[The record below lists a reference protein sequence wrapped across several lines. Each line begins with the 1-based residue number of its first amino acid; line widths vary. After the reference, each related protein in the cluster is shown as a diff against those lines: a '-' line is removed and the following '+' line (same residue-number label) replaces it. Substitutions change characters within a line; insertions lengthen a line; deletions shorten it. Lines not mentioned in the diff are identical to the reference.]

1 MKKIFIC
8 CINITFFV
16 LMQALVHAQWNK
28 TSIPTTED
36 LCMVRFASETTGWV
50 VGSNFVYKTTDG
62 GLNWQI
68 QDTISL
74 SATHCGCEALFAID
88 SLTAMY
94 ADYSTM
100 RGILQTSDGG
110 STWYNVDTSHYYYSD
125 FKFVNEKLG
134 FAACGSPPS
143 YDSGVVRRTTDG
155 GLNWNTIASIF
166 LPNGGGFAGIS
177 FVDSL
182 NGWAVSSRGWVYH
195 STDGGFSWKFQDS
208 VGRSISPSRP
218 YLPCSDIQF
227 TSLDSGWV
235 VGGVGVEP
243 VLARTTDGGKTWVRD
258 DITQFTRSSLYEIHM
273 INSQIGWF
281 VGMFYGP
288 TLAKTTDGGFTWSDQ
303 LPVHDNLA
311 SISMV
316 NENVGYAVGRSGRI
330 YKTENGGV
338 TSISV
343 NNYNLPNHFELFQ
356 NHPNPFNPSTKISWK
371 SPIGSW
377 QTLKVYDILSNE
389 IATLVDEYKHVGTYE
404 VEFQSSIGSRQLAS
418 GIYYYQLRVGDPE
431 SSSGQDFVQT
441 KKMILIR

>member
-1 MKKIFIC
+1 MKKDYRLLFQ
-8 CINITFFV
+8 ITFGILFTV
-16 LMQALVHAQWNK
+16 SSTEVFAQWK
-28 TSIPTTED
+28 QITIPTTED

-62 GLNWQI
+62 GSNWQI

-74 SATHCGCEALFAID
+74 SATHCGCEALFVVD
-88 SLTAMY
+88 SLIAIY

-100 RGILQTSDGG
+100 RGIRRTSDGG
-110 STWYNVDTSHYYYSD
+110 YTWQTVDNSNFYYAD
-125 FKFVNEKLG
+125 FKFVNKKLG

-143 YDSGVVRRTTDG
+143 YDSGVVRKTIDG

-182 NGWAVSSRGWVYH
+182 SGWAVTSKGRVYH

-208 VGRSISPSRP
+208 VGRSNFPLRS
-218 YLPCSDIQF
+218 YLPCTDIQF

-243 VLARTTDGGKTWVRD
+243 VMARTTNGGKTWVRD
-258 DITQFTRSSLYEIHM
+258 DISQFSRSSLYEIHM
-273 INSQIGWF
+273 VNSQIGWF

-288 TLAKTTDGGFTWSDQ
+288 TLAKTTDGGLTWSDQ

-316 NENVGYAVGRSGRI
+316 NENVGYTVGRSGRV
-330 YKTENGGV
+330 YKTENSGV
-338 TSISV
+338 TSV
-343 NNYNLPNHFELFQ
+343 FENNPTTPQQFELSQ
-356 NHPNPFNPSTKISWK
+356 NYPNPFNPSTKISWQ
-371 SPIGSW
+371 SPVSSW
-377 QTLKVYDILSNE
+377 QALKIYDILGNE
-389 IATLVDEYKHVGTYE
+389 VAALVDEFKSAGSYE
-404 VEFQSSIGSRQLAS
+404 VEFDASSGIHNLAS
-418 GIYYYQLRVGDPE
+418 GIYFYQLKVGDFIE
-431 SSSGQDFVQT
+431 T
-441 KKMILIR
+441 KKMVLIR